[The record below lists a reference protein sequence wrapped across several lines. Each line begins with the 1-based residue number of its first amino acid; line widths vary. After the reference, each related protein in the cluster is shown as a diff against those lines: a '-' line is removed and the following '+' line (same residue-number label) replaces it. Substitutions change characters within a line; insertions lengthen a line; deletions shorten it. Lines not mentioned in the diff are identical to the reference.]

1 VQEITSTTDLSFC
14 LFSVLQKQLHSSLC
28 ACFCTSLLNTGQ
40 ALKTNNNP
48 APIVEVISC
57 SLLTIVRKQTR
68 TLSILYVSMLFV
80 CSSNTF
86 AEESKTMKDGSNASQ
101 LQSCPH
107 SPNCVSSTDADLS
120 HRIQA
125 LNYGNSAPDIAM
137 QALRKILLSMTTQ
150 VEIADDGKRIHAE
163 FKSAVFGFIDDFD
176 ALLNVENA
184 RIEIRSASRTGH
196 YDLGVNKRRVENIR
210 QAFGRALK

>member
-1 VQEITSTTDLSFC
+1 MKEG
-14 LFSVLQKQLHSSLC
+14 SS
-28 ACFCTSLLNTGQ
+28 
-40 ALKTNNNP
+40 
-48 APIVEVISC
+48 
-57 SLLTIVRKQTR
+57 
-68 TLSILYVSMLFV
+68 
-80 CSSNTF
+80 
-86 AEESKTMKDGSNASQ
+86 ASQ
-101 LQSCPH
+101 LQSCPQ
-107 SPNCVSSTDADLS
+107 SPNCVSSTDTDSS

-125 LNYGNSAPDIAM
+125 LNYDVSSPEIAI

-150 VEIADDGKRIHAE
+150 VEMAADGKSMHAE

-210 QAFGRALK
+210 QAFDRALKQASE